1 MTTPLTDLPRVR
13 VITISSRA
21 AAGTYVD
28 TAGPAVAEIL
38 LSSGFALDEV
48 LVVPDGE
55 LIAGVLADAVA
66 DRRDLILTVGGT
78 GIAPSDCTPEQT
90 KKVIDREVP
99 GIAEY
104 VRAQSWVSV
113 PSAVL
118 SRGVSGVAGSSLI
131 VNVPGSKKA
140 AVECV
145 TLLLPILGHA
155 LSQLRSEDHVRPA
168 DD

>member
-1 MTTPLTDLPRVR
+1 MTIALADPPRAR
-13 VITISSRA
+13 VITVSTRA
-21 AAGTYVD
+21 AAGIYVD

-38 LSSGFALDEV
+38 RASGFSLDEV

-55 LIAGVLADAVA
+55 LIAGVLEEAVE
-66 DRRDLILTVGGT
+66 DRCDLILTVGGT
-78 GIAPSDCTPEQT
+78 GIATSDCTPEQT

-104 VRAQSWVSV
+104 LRAQSWGGV

-118 SRGVSGVAGSSLI
+118 SRGVSGVSGSSLI

>member
-1 MTTPLTDLPRVR
+1 M
-13 VITISSRA
+13 
-21 AAGTYVD
+21 
-28 TAGPAVAEIL
+28 AEIL
-38 LSSGFALDEV
+38 WPQGFALDEV
-48 LVVPDGE
+48 LVVPRRRIDRR
-55 LIAGVLADAVA
+55 VLADAVA

-118 SRGVSGVAGSSLI
+118 SRGVSGVSGSSLI
-131 VNVPGSKKA
+131 VNVPGSK
-140 AVECV
+140 
-145 TLLLPILGHA
+145 TQPSSL
-155 LSQLRSEDHVRPA
+155 
-168 DD
+168 

>member
-1 MTTPLTDLPRVR
+1 MTIPLTDIPRAR
-13 VITISSRA
+13 VITISTRA
-21 AAGTYVD
+21 AAGIYVD

-38 LSSGFALDEV
+38 LASGFALDEV

-99 GIAEY
+99 GIA
-104 VRAQSWVSV
+104 A
-113 PSAVL
+113 
-118 SRGVSGVAGSSLI
+118 RGVWGVRFK
-131 VNVPGSKKA
+131 PD
-140 AVECV
+140 
-145 TLLLPILGHA
+145 
-155 LSQLRSEDHVRPA
+155 R
-168 DD
+168 